1 MKKAIIYLS
10 LTSLIAVC
18 QSEATELV
26 IRLNPAPQKFF
37 SLSEPLKPKTAS
49 LWEQLEAREL
59 TRELIRVQEVSRMAE
74 DLQNLEQALAFM
86 DKERD
91 KEEATKESLHEMVK
105 ILQQEQL
112 ASRQLLNQV
121 LNQKI
126 PQNEPVLPKIQL
138 STQPLPIFHEGQD
151 VTLYSRHNPSTE
163 GYGKLK
169 SADTSKNELSVQQK
183 QLYLQRKLI
192 GDKAWALLDGTNSA
206 LSQALLIAIQECAGQ
221 KVDIFYLGLNNFK
234 LVIDGKGQKK
244 AYKF

>member
-26 IRLNPAPQKFF
+26 IRLNPAPQKFS

-49 LWEQLEAREL
+49 LWEQLEA
-59 TRELIRVQEVSRMAE
+59 RELIRVQEVSRMAE

-86 DKERD
+86 GKERD
-91 KEEATKESLHEMVK
+91 KEEATKESLQEMVK
-105 ILQQEQL
+105 ILQQEHL
-112 ASRQLLNQV
+112 ASRQHLNQV

-138 STQPLPIFHEGQD
+138 STQPLPLFHEGQD
-151 VTLYSRHNPSTE
+151 VTFYSRHYLSSTE

-169 SADTSKNELSVQQK
+169 SADNSKNELSVQQK

-192 GDKAWALLDGTNSA
+192 GDKAWGLLDGSNPA

-221 KVDIFYLGLNNFK
+221 KVDIFYQGLNNFK